1 MHPGVKRTKGGKNQ
15 KRIIEIAHELYSQ
28 GIDVLIEDTAKDILQ
43 HEEDFTALTTL
54 LQTDVP
60 LKQIY
65 KNDLQYSIALERS
78 ERIARSLTNHMKTIR
93 RMKTVRKTKLD
104 IEYKKEKIKELRNL
118 PKAYLA
124 RKLVKLLP
132 EKELE
137 RFIRTGQ
144 INVEKKRLDKEDSL
158 SN

>member
-28 GIDVLIEDTAKDILQ
+28 GVDVLIEDTAKDILQ

-54 LQTDVP
+54 LQTDAP

-78 ERIARSLTNHMKTIR
+78 ERIARSLTNHMKIIR

-104 IEYKKEKIKELRNL
+104 IEYKKEKINELRNL

-137 RFIRTGQ
+137 RFIRTAQ
-144 INVEKKRLDKEDSL
+144 RNVEKKRLDKEDSL